1 MAHDVKVRQPLATLD
16 LGIVERALGE
26 PPLDLRGKDHIP
38 APYITID
45 GRINAATTFYLRHHC
60 RSSPHLGTA
69 TRIAGDLKH
78 WVSFLVNERNLPPFI
93 DDRDPVL
100 MATEDDWAAFYRH
113 SQYPESATP
122 AGGRDTDAGAMSSGS
137 WTGVRSATKRLY
149 EHLNRHYQHPMP
161 FDVVNVVHQS
171 SGRRGT
177 SIVGYQPRRRSTGSR
192 GIPIDPHFVQVL
204 LQAALRIDSG
214 GQQRTYLG
222 ADRDQAVLA
231 LGFATGIRR
240 NNLVNVT
247 TYEVPQ
253 CVARDFTVTRVA
265 DFITKGDAGGDAFVF
280 AHFLP
285 LVWDYIDGRRAELV
299 AANRYT
305 PARPLHIEDADQV
318 RVRFTDPARP
328 DAGTQTRTWV
338 TADDTFRTRLVNP
351 DGSSAVL
358 CLNEYNAEPLAYD
371 SFSNII
377 ESARNFAAAHIE
389 PAFPTSFRIHD
400 LRHTYAV
407 HLLLAIYHGAIARS
421 LPKSRRG
428 DYTVDH
434 LSAALEL
441 VKASLGHASEEST
454 KLYVATAHRYLD
466 IPSDQFVGAR

>member
-1 MAHDVKVRQPLATLD
+1 MAHEVKVRQPLAALD
-16 LGIVERALGE
+16 RGIVERALGE
-26 PPLDLRGKDHIP
+26 APLDLRNKDHVP

-45 GRINAATTFYLRHHC
+45 GRINAATSFYLWHHC
-60 RSSPHLGTA
+60 RSRPHLGTA
-69 TRIAGDLKH
+69 TRIAGDLRH

-100 MATEDDWAAFYRH
+100 MATEDDFAAFYRR
-113 SQYPESATP
+113 SQYPESSAP
-122 AGGRDTDAGAMSSGS
+122 DEGRDVTAGAMTSGS
-137 WTGVRSATKRLY
+137 WSGVRSATKRLY

-161 FDVVNVVHQS
+161 FDVIEVVHPS
-171 SGRRGT
+171 TGRRGT
-177 SIVGYQPRRRSTGSR
+177 TIVGYQPRHRSTGSR
-192 GIPIDPHFVQVL
+192 GTPVDPHFVQVL
-204 LQAALRIDSG
+204 LQAALRIDAN

-305 PARPLHIEDADQV
+305 PARRLHIEDADPV
-318 RVRFTDPARP
+318 RVRYTDPARP

-351 DGSSAVL
+351 DGSSPVL
-358 CLNEYNAEPLAYD
+358 CLNEYTAEPLAYD

-421 LPKSRRG
+421 LPKNRRG

-454 KLYVATAHRYLD
+454 KLYLATSHRYLD